1 MIKTH
6 LSDLRDYLRE
16 YWRHASQSFGR
27 KAFIACLW
35 FAGMFIPVGLKTVV
49 DLPQWAA
56 VTWMISWAGVGYLFA
71 PFGMWKTQRKKIA
84 ELQGRAQKSR
94 DVK

>member
-27 KAFIACLW
+27 KALMACLW
-35 FAGMFIPVGLKTVV
+35 FAGMFIPLGLKAIV

-56 VTWMISWAGVGYLFA
+56 VTWMIGWAGVGYLFA

-84 ELQGRAQKSR
+84 ELQGRAQESR
-94 DVK
+94 DAK